1 MVFGT
6 ARQLEAGR
14 VTGNTAVEA
23 PRCMGMAVAFD
34 TQGTIGQELYLFDRI
49 PAAAPRPSAARVLP
63 NFISRDA
70 QRDVALDIFD
80 RIIARIGIQRV
91 NAVEPV
97 LAEASAIAAFEDLDV
112 HPLSFALKAAESDRL
127 QIGDPGAYFVR
138 YGGRQCFHQR
148 VGNDVTGR
156 EAC

>member
-1 MVFGT
+1 MVLGT

-23 PRCMGMAVAFD
+23 PRCMGMAVALD
-34 TQGTIGQELYLFDRI
+34 AQGTIGQELSLFDRI

-97 LAEASAIAAFEDLDV
+97 LAEASAIAAFEHLDV
-112 HPLSFALKAAESDRL
+112 HPLSFALKPPQSHRL
-127 QIGDPGAYFVR
+127 QIADPTPYFPPYAGPHPR
-138 YGGRQCFHQR
+138 PSP
-148 VGNDVTGR
+148 
-156 EAC
+156 